1 MQLARVA
8 IEFLDASA
16 SLPQSQPQDNEF
28 APQTL
33 VKIKLQPV
41 GLAKQNIGEC
51 NFSGFMSVKYRHK
64 LFIAHHSSPQ
74 LSPQ

>member
-1 MQLARVA
+1 MRLARVA
-8 IEFLDASA
+8 IEFLNASA
-16 SLPQSQPQDNEF
+16 TLPQVPPHNNEF

-41 GLAKQNIGEC
+41 GLAKQNVGEC

-64 LFIAHHSSPQ
+64 LFIAHLSSPQ